1 LRTPNKVSFFKER
14 ERKLLLV
21 QTASKLHHHRGETG
35 LNVVRVFSY
44 FCASSSSLDK
54 NERGTRTTNTQKRT
68 RTGEKSKTNM
78 ATATT
83 KGEDDGNDDVEKKLG
98 RNDDDKLVD
107 SAASYGDI
115 FRAFVLMGWTAF
127 GGPAAHIGIFQKVFV
142 DGKRWISSTIFAE
155 LLSLGQC
162 LPGPTSTQVSFALGV
177 TQRGV
182 SGGLL
187 SGGLFQYPGL
197 ILMTLA
203 GAGAAEALTNPS
215 SFLKGL
221 VSGLSVAGVAL
232 VVDAAVNL
240 SNGQCN
246 KNNMTRLLGLT
257 SACFAY
263 YYKTAWLFPLLIV
276 FGGLVSYF
284 FGPNKDIAEK
294 NERDDEVASYGA
306 TKIVGGFLILSWA
319 VVLVLMVTVASQ
331 TEYDS
336 NQYSHWFAAFF
347 RTGSIIFGGG
357 QVVLP
362 LLLDDVV
369 SYDSSQPDNI
379 ATNSWV
385 TEDQF
390 FAGLALVQASPGP
403 MFNFAAYLGAVMA
416 QRAGKSVVAGA
427 LTCWTGLFA
436 PGVTLIFG
444 VLPFWGYV
452 RTFQAYQKMLPGLN
466 ASAVGLVVAAA
477 VQMFLKVRENSPF
490 PKFAVV
496 IGMLTLFGTRY
507 VKMPNPKLVVLQA
520 PIVVAFGGLLGIIA
534 WATGCD

>member
-1 LRTPNKVSFFKER
+1 MGTKR
-14 ERKLLLV
+14 E
-21 QTASKLHHHRGETG
+21 E
-35 LNVVRVFSY
+35 
-44 FCASSSSLDK
+44 
-54 NERGTRTTNTQKRT
+54 E
-68 RTGEKSKTNM
+68 EE
-78 ATATT
+78 
-83 KGEDDGNDDVEKKLG
+83 EDDDVEKKLDETRG
-98 RNDDDKLVD
+98 VIDSAKKNDDKH
-107 SAASYGDI
+107 ATFADI

-142 DGKRWISSTIFAE
+142 DGKKWISSTIFAE

-162 LPGPTSTQVSFALGV
+162 MPGPTSTQVSFALGV

-182 SGGLL
+182 LGGLL

-203 GAGAAEALTNPS
+203 GAGAAEALTDPS
-215 SFLKGL
+215 KFLKGL

-246 KNNMTRLLGLT
+246 KNNMTRILGLT

-263 YYKTAWLFPLLIV
+263 YYKAAWLFPLLIV

-284 FGPNKDIAEK
+284 FGPEKDIAER

-306 TKIVGGFLILSWA
+306 TKIVGGFLIISWA

-331 TEYDS
+331 TDYDS

-369 SYDSSQPDNI
+369 TYDSSQPNNI
-379 ATNSWV
+379 AANSWV

-416 QRAGKSVVAGA
+416 QRAGKNVVAGA
-427 LTCWTGLFA
+427 LTCWTGLFG

-452 RTFQAYQKMLPGLN
+452 RTFRVYQKMLPGLN

-477 VQMFLKVRENSPF
+477 MQMFLKVRENSPF

-507 VKMPNPKLVVLQA
+507 VKLPNPKLVVLQA
-520 PIVVAFGGLLGIIA
+520 PIVVAFGGLLGIVA

>member
-1 LRTPNKVSFFKER
+1 
-14 ERKLLLV
+14 
-21 QTASKLHHHRGETG
+21 
-35 LNVVRVFSY
+35 
-44 FCASSSSLDK
+44 
-54 NERGTRTTNTQKRT
+54 
-68 RTGEKSKTNM
+68 M
-78 ATATT
+78 
-83 KGEDDGNDDVEKKLG
+83 
-98 RNDDDKLVD
+98 
-107 SAASYGDI
+107 
-115 FRAFVLMGWTAF
+115 
-127 GGPAAHIGIFQKVFV
+127 
-142 DGKRWISSTIFAE
+142 
-155 LLSLGQC
+155 
-162 LPGPTSTQVSFALGV
+162 
-177 TQRGV
+177 
-182 SGGLL
+182 
-187 SGGLFQYPGL
+187 
-197 ILMTLA
+197 
-203 GAGAAEALTNPS
+203 
-215 SFLKGL
+215 
-221 VSGLSVAGVAL
+221 SGLSVAGVAL

-246 KNNMTRLLGLT
+246 KNNMTRILGLI

-263 YYKTAWLFPLLIV
+263 YYKAAWLFPLLIV

-284 FGPNKDIAEK
+284 FGEDKEISER

-306 TKIVGGFLILSWA
+306 NKVVGGLLILSWI

-331 TEYDS
+331 TEYES
-336 NQYSHWFAAFF
+336 NKYSHWFAAFF

-362 LLLDDVV
+362 ILLDDVV
-369 SYDSSQPDNI
+369 SYDTSQPGGVS
-379 ATNSWV
+379 ANSWV

-390 FAGLALVQASPGP
+390 FAGLALVQAAPGP

-416 QRAGKSVVAGA
+416 QRAQKNVIAGA

-444 VLPFWGYV
+444 VLPFWGAV
-452 RTFQAYQKMLPGLN
+452 RTFKTYQKMLPGLN

-507 VKMPNPKLVVLQA
+507 VKLPNPKLVILQA

-534 WATGCD
+534 WACECN

>member
-1 LRTPNKVSFFKER
+1 MNDIEKTMRRDDESDR
-14 ERKLLLV
+14 
-21 QTASKLHHHRGETG
+21 QTAT
-35 LNVVRVFSY
+35 Y
-44 FCASSSSLDK
+44 A
-54 NERGTRTTNTQKRT
+54 
-68 RTGEKSKTNM
+68 
-78 ATATT
+78 
-83 KGEDDGNDDVEKKLG
+83 
-98 RNDDDKLVD
+98 
-107 SAASYGDI
+107 DI
-115 FRAFVLMGWTAF
+115 FKAFVLMGWTAF

-142 DGKRWISSTIFAE
+142 DGKKWISQTIFAE

-162 LPGPTSTQVSFALGV
+162 MPGPTSTQVSFALGV

-182 SGGLL
+182 LGGLL

-197 ILMTLA
+197 FLMTLA

-215 SFLKGL
+215 PFLRGL

-246 KNNMTRLLGLT
+246 KNNMTRILGLI

-263 YYKTAWLFPLLIV
+263 YYKAAWLFPLLIV

-284 FGPNKDIAEK
+284 FGEDKEISER

-306 TKIVGGFLILSWA
+306 NKVVGGLLILSWI

-331 TEYDS
+331 TEYES
-336 NQYSHWFAAFF
+336 NKYSHWFAAFF

-362 LLLDDVV
+362 ILLDDVV
-369 SYDSSQPDNI
+369 SYDTSQPGGVS
-379 ATNSWV
+379 ANSWV

-390 FAGLALVQASPGP
+390 FAGLALVQAAPGP

-416 QRAGKSVVAGA
+416 QRAQKNVIAGA

-444 VLPFWGYV
+444 VLPFWGAV
-452 RTFQAYQKMLPGLN
+452 RTFKTYQKMLPGLN

-507 VKMPNPKLVVLQA
+507 VKLPNPKLVILQA

-534 WATGCD
+534 WACECN

>member
-1 LRTPNKVSFFKER
+1 MSPRIPLKKYSNLWARFEQPIM
-14 ERKLLLV
+14 
-21 QTASKLHHHRGETG
+21 TAT
-35 LNVVRVFSY
+35 
-44 FCASSSSLDK
+44 
-54 NERGTRTTNTQKRT
+54 
-68 RTGEKSKTNM
+68 M
-78 ATATT
+78 ATT
-83 KGEDDGNDDVEKKLG
+83 KGEDEKDDDVEKKLG
-98 RNDDDKLVD
+98 RDTTDDANHRKLTVD
-107 SAASYGDI
+107 AAAASYGDI

-284 FGPNKDIAEK
+284 FGPNKDIAAK

-306 TKIVGGFLILSWA
+306 TKIVGGFLILAWA

>member
-1 LRTPNKVSFFKER
+1 MSTTISMAKA
-14 ERKLLLV
+14 
-21 QTASKLHHHRGETG
+21 T
-35 LNVVRVFSY
+35 
-44 FCASSSSLDK
+44 D
-54 NERGTRTTNTQKRT
+54 TTNTNNDNR
-68 RTGEKSKTNM
+68 N
-78 ATATT
+78 
-83 KGEDDGNDDVEKKLG
+83 DDDVEKHA
-98 RNDDDKLVD
+98 
-107 SAASYGDI
+107 SAGVSRASYGDI
-115 FRAFVLMGWTAF
+115 FRAFILMGWTAF

-142 DGKRWISSTIFAE
+142 DGKKWISSTIFAE

-162 LPGPTSTQVSFALGV
+162 MPGPTSTQVSFALGV

-182 SGGLL
+182 LGGLL

-284 FGPNKDIAEK
+284 FGADKDIAER
-294 NERDDEVASYGA
+294 NEQDDEVASYGA
-306 TKIVGGFLILSWA
+306 TKLVGGFLILSWA
-319 VVLVLMVTVASQ
+319 IVLVLMVTVASQ
-331 TEYDS
+331 TNYDS

-416 QRAGKSVVAGA
+416 QRALS
-427 LTCWTGLFA
+427 
-436 PGVTLIFG
+436 LIH
-444 VLPFWGYV
+444 
-452 RTFQAYQKMLPGLN
+452 
-466 ASAVGLVVAAA
+466 
-477 VQMFLKVRENSPF
+477 
-490 PKFAVV
+490 
-496 IGMLTLFGTRY
+496 I
-507 VKMPNPKLVVLQA
+507 
-520 PIVVAFGGLLGIIA
+520 
-534 WATGCD
+534 